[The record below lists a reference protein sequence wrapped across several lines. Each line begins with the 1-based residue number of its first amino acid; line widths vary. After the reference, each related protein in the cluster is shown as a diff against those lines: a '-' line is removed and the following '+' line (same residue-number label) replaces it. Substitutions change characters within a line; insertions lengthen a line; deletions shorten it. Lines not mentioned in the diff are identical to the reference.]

1 MIYVR
6 GGRAVRM
13 QHGRRC
19 APIMINAPP
28 RPRRLRPP
36 IPSPTSVPLLKTRR
50 PSPAAMLLI
59 SPYSASLSLSPYAS
73 LSFFLLTEGV
83 FGLQAAVGYDRFAA
97 PQLCSC
103 RTGRSLFKLDVCTLS
118 LPALSALSDRRRS
131 VRGMDRER
139 DGQSKRATD
148 ESKWKDGRGP
158 GDRRQKE
165 KWSCS
170 E

>member
-1 MIYVR
+1 M
-6 GGRAVRM
+6 
-13 QHGRRC
+13 
-19 APIMINAPP
+19 PP
-28 RPRRLRPP
+28 HPRRLRPP
-36 IPSPTSVPLLKTRR
+36 IPSPTSVPLAFAYSSNPGVLHQQ
-50 PSPAAMLLI
+50 AMLLI
-59 SPYSASLSLSPYAS
+59 SPYSASPSLSPYAS
-73 LSFFLLTEGV
+73 LSFFLLTEGA
-83 FGLQAAVGYDRFAA
+83 FSLQAAVGYDRFAA

>member
-6 GGRAVRM
+6 GGRAVRVR
-13 QHGRRC
+13 HGRRC

-28 RPRRLRPP
+28 
-36 IPSPTSVPLLKTRR
+36 SPHSFSHLHSSCFCILLKTRR

-59 SPYSASLSLSPYAS
+59 SPYSTSHSLSPYAS
-73 LSFFLLTEGV
+73 LSFFLLTEGA

-103 RTGRSLFKLDVCTLS
+103 RTGRSLFKLDVRTLS
-118 LPALSALSDRRRS
+118 LPALSALSDRRWR